1 MSILEDIQGKS
12 PTDLKAKYK
21 KLLTYDKINKQYSIS
36 NVNTV
41 ESYTFDNVLKRWVPN
56 AIENEE
62 RKEAEKVENKNGTDI
77 SKIVDGKRK
86 VEEDEETEKSE
97 LKRMRRERRFELK
110 KQKQEE
116 RERARKQNKCVYV
129 TGLPSDATAEE
140 IQKTFER
147 CGLID
152 KDLKTGERKIKLY
165 KDANGSNKGD
175 GLIQYYKAE
184 SCDLAIEMLNG
195 TPLRPSESNKSD
207 KLTVSKAI
215 FEGKKESKP
224 KDTKKEK
231 THTPIRFKEKKK
243 MERTR
248 KELDAKL
255 ADWSDSE
262 NEDSTEKRMTETER
276 QSVVILKPCFTLKLL
291 NDDPEAAKFIQED
304 IKQGCEELGK
314 VSWVRLYD
322 GESDGVV
329 AVKFESYLGANS
341 CLQKMNGRYYGGHK
355 LEAVKWDGVQEYKS
369 R

>member
-97 LKRMRRERRFELK
+97 LKR
-110 KQKQEE
+110 
-116 RERARKQNKCVYV
+116 
-129 TGLPSDATAEE
+129 LPSDATAEE
-140 IQKTFER
+140 IQKTFGR

-291 NDDPEAAKFIQED
+291 NDDPEAAKFIQQD